1 MHLTPFTPYRKFDT
15 IPLNPLMGC
24 KPPVSLWRCGAEPGA
39 IPALAFLRER
49 FSFRAVYVE
58 RGIDIRAIYV
68 ILNANI
74 PPENVVA
81 ALDSFQP
88 YRRQLTRTTK

>member
-1 MHLTPFTPYRKFDT
+1 
-15 IPLNPLMGC
+15 MGC

-81 ALDSFQP
+81 ALDSFQQRCHISP
-88 YRRQLTRTTK
+88 RYPTRGVDVMTITSFIADN

>member
-1 MHLTPFTPYRKFDT
+1 
-15 IPLNPLMGC
+15 MGC

-49 FSFRAVYVE
+49 FSFHAIYVAI
-58 RGIDIRAIYV
+58 GIDIRAIYV

-74 PPENVVA
+74 PPDGIGNRNSTILVVRFPQNWKLALTGNVE
-81 ALDSFQP
+81 
-88 YRRQLTRTTK
+88 KW